1 MLTSG
6 ENVEPQPVEDV
17 LCCSPY
23 IKFAGAAINCLPACI
38 LPACI
43 LPACLGGTGSWV
55 LFRLQGCALPSPELR
70 LPPPSS

>member
-23 IKFAGAAINCLPACI
+23 IKFAGAAGS
-38 LPACI
+38 
-43 LPACLGGTGSWV
+43 LPACLPGLEAMRAG
-55 LFRLQGCALPSPELR
+55 LRLPSPF
-70 LPPPSS
+70 LPPSLL